1 MIPYLLMAFL
11 YFFVAIAFA
20 VEASFISWQIVP
32 WFNGMVWMRV
42 HFITLGVMTQL
53 VFGVLP
59 VLSAKYHGV
68 PRPKTRWDIWL
79 LLNGGIAFLLVGIP
93 LVSKVPIIVGGTA
106 VFIATTLLFIQMIGI
121 SGKAEKAMAVS
132 NGRKFYIAGL
142 FYFLIGILVGT
153 GYFTGWVDP
162 LGIVGDAGEVHIHS
176 NNWGFMSLVFVGFF
190 VDLYPVWTKRPL
202 SNPKAIT
209 PIFWLMTFGAMGL
222 IISPWIA
229 SKSVAA
235 LGALPHTVANIWLLV
250 IAIKPL
256 LGKENKEARRPG
268 IAHLLFSYFWLFAPL
283 SMAPFVIFNIE
294 SSLPA
299 AALESTT
306 PQALIYGWLLQFGFA
321 ILPYF
326 FYRFFINEEGAELGG
341 TWISFGLVNLGSI
354 FLWASILIL
363 PMRGVLHGTAY
374 ALWAL
379 SFIPVAIDLWKKVSI
394 GMEKA
399 ELAIAD

>member
-20 VEASFISWQIVP
+20 VAASFISWQIMP
-32 WFNGMVWMRV
+32 WFNSMVWMRL

-53 VFGVLP
+53 VFGVMP
-59 VLSAKYHGV
+59 ILSAKYHNV
-68 PRPKTRWDIWL
+68 PRPKMRWDIWL
-79 LLNGGIAFLLVGIP
+79 FLNGGIALLLVGMPI
-93 LVSKVPIIVGGTA
+93 VNKTPIIAGGTSI
-106 VFIATTLLFIQMIGI
+106 FIATTLLFLQMISI
-121 SGKAEKAMAVS
+121 RGKSEKATEVS

-142 FYFLIGILVGT
+142 GFFLIGILVGT
-153 GYFTGWVDP
+153 GYFTGWVEP

-190 VDLYPVWTKRPL
+190 VDLYPTWTKRPL

-209 PIFWLMTFGAMGL
+209 PIFWMMTLGAL
-222 IISPWIA
+222 ALVISPWI
-229 SKSVAA
+229 SDTNTAA
-235 LGALPHTVANIWLLV
+235 VGAFLHTSANIWLLV

-256 LGKENKEARRPG
+256 LGAANKEARTPG
-268 IAHLLFSYFWLFAPL
+268 IAHVLFSYFWLFAPL

-294 SSLPA
+294 SPLPA

-326 FYRFFINEEGAELGG
+326 FYRFFISEKGAELGG
-341 TWISFGLVNLGSI
+341 TWVSFGLVNVGSV

-363 PMRGVLHGTAY
+363 PMRTVLHGTAY

-379 SFIPVAIDLWKKVSI
+379 AFIPVAIDLWKKVNV

-399 ELAIAD
+399 ELAIQN